1 MTRAVGSM
9 WMAYAFTLLAL
20 AGLPSALHPGGEGLV
35 AWIAQTFLQL
45 VLLSVIMVGQDVQSQ
60 STEARDLETHDAV
73 MAELA
78 ILKEEQKELK
88 ELAGALGN
96 GRLPMDE
103 ASRLM
108 EPTAW
113 MDDDNEHFWWLH
125 DCDSEHGH
133 WARSAGFKPETMLP
147 LGGSGWTVV
156 SKDPLTISPSILCP
170 ACGTHGFIR
179 AGKWVPA

>member
-1 MTRAVGSM
+1 
-9 WMAYAFTLLAL
+9 MAYAFTLLAL

-88 ELAGALGN
+88 ELAGARDLGTHGAVTVELGALQEIQKELKKLASVLGN
-96 GRLPMDE
+96 GRLH
-103 ASRLM
+103 
-108 EPTAW
+108 
-113 MDDDNEHFWWLH
+113 N
-125 DCDSEHGH
+125 G
-133 WARSAGFKPETMLP
+133 
-147 LGGSGWTVV
+147 
-156 SKDPLTISPSILCP
+156 
-170 ACGTHGFIR
+170 
-179 AGKWVPA
+179 